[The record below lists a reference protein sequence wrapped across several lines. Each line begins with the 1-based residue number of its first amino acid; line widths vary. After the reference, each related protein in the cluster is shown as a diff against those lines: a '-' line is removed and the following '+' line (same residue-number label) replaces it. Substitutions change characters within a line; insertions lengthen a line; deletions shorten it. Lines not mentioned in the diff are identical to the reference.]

1 MRLALPSS
9 PVILFCSR
17 SLSFLSFSKPQ
28 FSGDEWS
35 VGSGIRLPRRVYL
48 LSRSCSRP
56 QSVPR
61 MSWWLVGQ
69 QFLSLRTTLDI
80 VSNARW
86 RRRNDSTWLAT
97 SRLVSGF
104 VPQRSF
110 PSFNPVKR
118 KHPLLLITAS
128 KPRTITDPHQIRN
141 RGTEADGML

>member
-69 QFLSLRTTLDI
+69 QFLSLRTSEGT
-80 VSNARW
+80 RW
-86 RRRNDSTWLAT
+86 T
-97 SRLVSGF
+97 S
-104 VPQRSF
+104 SF